1 MDAYKMRERHAF
13 VDVLEDHH
21 YFRIYD
27 YYVITL
33 FVMTLFMMV
42 DTFMETFMVDV
53 DNHVIWEVA
62 EYDSDEESD
71 EEYDSEEESDEE
83 YESDSFSILLVTVR
97 NRSNG

>member
-1 MDAYKMRERHAF
+1 MNAYKMHGRHAF

-21 YFRIYD
+21 YFRIWD
-27 YYVITL
+27 YCVITI
-33 FVMTLFMMV
+33 FVMKLFMIILRYFI
-42 DTFMETFMVDV
+42 TFLVDV

-83 YESDSFSILLVTVR
+83 YESDSFSILLVTLR
-97 NRSNG
+97 SRSNR